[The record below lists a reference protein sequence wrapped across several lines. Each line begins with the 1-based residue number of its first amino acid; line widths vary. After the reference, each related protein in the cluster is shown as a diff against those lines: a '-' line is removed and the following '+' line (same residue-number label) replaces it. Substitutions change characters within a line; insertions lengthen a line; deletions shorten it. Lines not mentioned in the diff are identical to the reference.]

1 MVVWKSGIGIRACS
15 FWFRNIT
22 GIAAELPLLTCLPA
36 NIHNRMETA
45 KGKRGEMWEVGG
57 FWGFNQGKKPGLQ
70 GGTLHKVYYRV
81 LVIVFTRDFKAGI
94 YWE

>member
-1 MVVWKSGIGIRACS
+1 MA
-15 FWFRNIT
+15 T
-22 GIAAELPLLTCLPA
+22 ELPLLTYLPA

-45 KGKRGEMWEVGG
+45 KRERGEMWEVGG

-81 LVIVFTRDFKAGI
+81 LVIVFTRDFKAGKSF
-94 YWE
+94 

>member
-15 FWFRNIT
+15 FLVQKYYRYGSENSSSY
-22 GIAAELPLLTCLPA
+22 LLT
-36 NIHNRMETA
+36 RQYTQQDGD
-45 KGKRGEMWEVGG
+45 GKEGKGEMWEVGG

-81 LVIVFTRDFKAGI
+81 LVIVFTRDFKAGKSF
-94 YWE
+94 

>member
-1 MVVWKSGIGIRACS
+1 MVQKY
-15 FWFRNIT
+15 T
-22 GIAAELPLLTCLPA
+22 GKATKIAPHTCLPA

-45 KGKRGEMWEVGG
+45 KRERGEMWEVGG

-81 LVIVFTRDFKAGI
+81 LVIVFTRDFKAGKSF
-94 YWE
+94 